1 MAFGASIKGWRHC
14 RPVISVD
21 ATFLTSHFRGVLFIA
36 STKDADNHIFPLGFG
51 VGDSEN
57 NSSWHWFFKRLRSAI
72 GVRSDLVII
81 SDRHPGILN
90 AVPLV
95 YPEAEHVYC
104 MYHLLKNLKTHVKF
118 LGNDELFEKC
128 AKAYTKSDFDDFMRQ
143 MIDIRPE
150 VHKYLSEDI
159 GYARWARCYATK
171 RRYNTMTSNISESM
185 NSTLSQARSLPGI
198 SVFVYGI

>member
-1 MAFGASIKGWRHC
+1 M
-14 RPVISVD
+14 
-21 ATFLTSHFRGVLFIA
+21 
-36 STKDADNHIFPLGFG
+36 
-51 VGDSEN
+51 
-57 NSSWHWFFKRLRSAI
+57 
-72 GVRSDLVII
+72 II

-118 LGNDELFEKC
+118 FGNDELFEKC
-128 AKAYTKSDFDDFMRQ
+128 AKAYTKSDFDDFIRQ
-143 MIDIRPE
+143 MIDIKP
-150 VHKYLSEDI
+150 VFHKYLSEYI
-159 GYARWARCYATK
+159 FYSRWARCYATK